1 MISSNWSLFQ
11 EEVVKIKHNLENNF
25 SFIFLNFILVFSFI
39 DKQIKSFLDNK
50 MDDENVTLNSS
61 NIIVKYYKW
70 PFGDILTDDRYQ
82 R

>member
-1 MISSNWSLFQ
+1 
-11 EEVVKIKHNLENNF
+11 
-25 SFIFLNFILVFSFI
+25 
-39 DKQIKSFLDNK
+39 